1 MARILFSGDGA
12 AVLVERLRSGLGE
25 DWTVIAAPPIEGA
38 GEVVA
43 LALGERQ
50 GAAVV
55 VALDRG
61 AEATPAEAAAAF
73 RHMLD
78 LRGVTRAL
86 GGYLP
91 VVGLAIDPER
101 ARDPAGAL
109 RRAFLAEPPIGVRI
123 RWTQRVAALFEAEPP
138 RRARVAAEPPLLHVD
153 REDAWRVS
161 REAKPA
167 TPVGAAVAPEEHAV
181 AAGAGREGGALSWTG
196 MALAVIVLAA
206 LLGGMAMLSY
216 GNGPGAPSSAQL
228 R

>member
-1 MARILFSGDGA
+1 MARIRFSDDGA
-12 AVLVERLRSGLGE
+12 ALLVERLRNGLG
-25 DWTVIAAPPIEGA
+25 DGWTVLAAPQIEGA

-43 LALGERQ
+43 VVLGERQ

-61 AEATPAEAAAAF
+61 VEASPAEAAAAF

-78 LRGVTRAL
+78 ALGVTRAL

-109 RRAFLAEPPIGVRI
+109 RRAFLAEPPIGVRT

-138 RRARVAAEPPLLHVD
+138 PTARGAAEPLVLHID

-161 REAKPA
+161 REEKPA
-167 TPVGAAVAPEEHAV
+167 TPVGAALAPEEHVV
-181 AAGAGREGGALSWTG
+181 AAGTGREGGALSWTG

>member
-1 MARILFSGDGA
+1 MARILDSGEST

-25 DWTVIAAPPIEGA
+25 DWTVVPAPQIEGA

-43 LALGERQ
+43 VVLGERH

-55 VALDRG
+55 VALGRG
-61 AEATPAEAAAAF
+61 AEASPAEAAAAF

-78 LRGVTRAL
+78 SLGVTRAL

-109 RRAFLAEPPIGVRI
+109 RRAFLAEPPIGVRT

-138 RRARVAAEPPLLHVD
+138 RTARVANAPPVLHVD

-161 REAKPA
+161 REAKPMA
-167 TPVGAAVAPEEHAV
+167 PVGAAVAPEEHAV
-181 AAGAGREGGALSWTG
+181 AAGTGREGGALSWTG

-206 LLGGMAMLSY
+206 LLGGMALLSY